1 MKERRCRVGR
11 FEGTRQMAFDGRLEK
26 RIRIAVSVYLAS
38 AKEPRSGEKTL
49 TENVSLH
56 GARVVTKRPWQP
68 GEQSLITALT
78 GEFAGRP
85 ATVVYSQPLA
95 DGRFCVGLEFPGCA
109 VIWEELRLRSTA

>member
-1 MKERRCRVGR
+1 
-11 FEGTRQMAFDGRLEK
+11 MAFDGRLEK
-26 RIRIAVSVYLAS
+26 RIPIAVSVYLAS
-38 AKEPRSGEKTL
+38 AREPRSGEKTL

-56 GARVVTKRPWQP
+56 GARVVTKGPWQP
-68 GEQSLITALT
+68 GEQSLITSLT

-109 VIWEELRLRSTA
+109 VNWGELQLRSTA